1 MVTLHDLAK
10 RTKKASPNRYA
21 VLPERD
27 SIGNCQK
34 REDSLF
40 ALLSDGGWHTRDQLM
55 EGMGLTR
62 AQIPQFNKALY
73 FVRRRPNVTVEYL
86 RSDSALY
93 IMRATDEIT
102 DANG

>member
-10 RTKKASPNRYA
+10 RTKKVSPNKYS

-55 EGMGLTR
+55 EDMELTR
-62 AQIPQFNKALY
+62 AKISQFNKALH

-86 RSDSALY
+86 RSDTALY
-93 IMRATDEIT
+93 RMRV
-102 DANG
+102 ANEDTNADG